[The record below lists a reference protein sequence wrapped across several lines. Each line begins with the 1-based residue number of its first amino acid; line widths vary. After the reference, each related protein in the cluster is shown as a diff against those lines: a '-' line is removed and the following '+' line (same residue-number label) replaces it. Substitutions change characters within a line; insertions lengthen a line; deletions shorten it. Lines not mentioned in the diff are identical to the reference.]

1 MTDIDFSKNNCYL
14 PIYQEVSQ
22 TGLFTYSPI
31 WSKFML
37 ETCGPPKVTGNR
49 QQWEDSI
56 QKWNG
61 RLINDVVVFN
71 TEQDKMWFVLNWS

>member
-1 MTDIDFSKNNCYL
+1 MFTHSENNCYL
-14 PIYQEVSQ
+14 PIYQEASQ

-31 WSKFML
+31 WRKFML
-37 ETCGPPKVTGNR
+37 ETYGPPTVIGNKR
-49 QQWEDSI
+49 QWKDSI

-71 TEQDKMWFVLNWS
+71 TEQDKMWFILNFT